1 MKQGDFYKGFKRW
14 EVVKREKRRAG
25 TEYVRR
31 IDDLG
36 RIVIPA
42 EIRKAFGLHSGMQ
55 VEMFARGHCL
65 VLKKHSHCCIL
76 CGREEMLQDYQGK
89 WICKTCIQG
98 LKNHR

>member
-42 EIRKAFGLHSGMQ
+42 EIRKAFGCTAACGMKCLHAAI
-55 VEMFARGHCL
+55 VWC
-65 VLKKHSHCCIL
+65 
-76 CGREEMLQDYQGK
+76 
-89 WICKTCIQG
+89 
-98 LKNHR
+98 